1 MSGRDFDLNEY
12 LTRVGHAGRREPTLA
27 VLRDIVAAHA
37 ATIPFENIDVFTR
50 RGVSLDARAL
60 QRKMVQAR
68 RGGYCFEQ
76 NSLLREALLAL
87 GFEVT
92 GLMARVV
99 RGMDADAITQ
109 RTHMMLRV
117 DLPEGPHVADVGF
130 GNLTPTAPL
139 ALAPQE
145 YETRHERYRL
155 APLRDEWLLQAWLAQ
170 EWANIYRFALQ
181 PQFEIDYDVGHWFTS
196 TRPGSLFVENLIVAR
211 PGEACRL
218 TLFNRHFAVR
228 HLDGRTERRELHDA
242 GDFRTTLTEAFGL
255 ALDNDEV
262 ALLMGAL
269 EERPG
274 SGAPHAF
281 FA

>member
-1 MSGRDFDLNEY
+1 MSGRDFDLDRY

-50 RGVSLDARAL
+50 RGVSLDARGL

-155 APLRDEWLLQAWLAQ
+155 TPLRDEWLLQARLGQ
-170 EWANIYRFALQ
+170 EWANMYRFALQ
-181 PQFEIDYDVGHWFTS
+181 PQFEIDYEVGHWFTS

-218 TLFNRHFAVR
+218 TLFNRYFAVR

-242 GDFRTTLTEAFGL
+242 GDFRTTLIEAFGL
-255 ALDNDEV
+255 ALDNDEL

-269 EERPG
+269 EERPA

-281 FA
+281 FL